1 MDLVDTKLTFDHE
14 NIDNQLAKLSIILND
29 KSLLD
34 SLKITSISDLAEI
47 KLSYENQIIIKK

>member
-1 MDLVDTKLTFDHE
+1 MK
-14 NIDNQLAKLSIILND
+14 NIDNQLTKLSIILND